1 MPAVRALVAAA
12 ALLTLAACA
21 ERADLNEP
29 VVPIGDFRLGHN
41 VVVAK
46 DTTEG
51 PFSRDATEQELE
63 AALSSEI
70 EQRLRRYDGDG
81 LYHIGVRIEA
91 FVLGQPGI
99 PILLSPQSVLILAV
113 NIWDNET
120 RQRLNAEPIRV
131 TAFEALNTRVPILS
145 SGSRELQG
153 RAAREPLDQR
163 RPPDRAAPARERGH
177 LVRPET
183 RPRARRIH
191 PRHAA
196 HPRTAGDRAD
206 RHRRGQRVPR
216 RSHAPRSLHDL
227 APASPRRCSRRPRRR
242 ACRQLNCR
250 LIFPHR
256 ADRRRA
262 VLKRAAPAPIR

>member
-1 MPAVRALVAAA
+1 MPAAVRALAAA

-70 EQRLRRYDGDG
+70 EQRLRRYNGDG

-120 RQRLNAEPIRV
+120 RERLNAEPIRI

-145 SGSRELQG
+145 SGLVNSREEQLENLSISAALQIEQLL
-153 RAAREPLDQR
+153 RDNEAAWFAPK
-163 RPPDRAAPARERGH
+163 PDRVRVEFTPGTPLTPEQAATAQAAIDAANAGIDAAADPAA
-177 LVRPET
+177 VP
-183 RPRARRIH
+183 
-191 PRHAA
+191 
-196 HPRTAGDRAD
+196 AG
-206 RHRRGQRVPR
+206 
-216 RSHAPRSLHDL
+216 
-227 APASPRRCSRRPRRR
+227 
-242 ACRQLNCR
+242 N
-250 LIFPHR
+250 
-256 ADRRRA
+256 
-262 VLKRAAPAPIR
+262 

>member
-1 MPAVRALVAAA
+1 MPAARALVAAA

-120 RQRLNAEPIRV
+120 RERLNAEPIRV

-145 SGSRELQG
+145 SGLVNSKEEQLENLSISAALQIEQLLRENE
-153 RAAREPLDQR
+153 ATWFAPK
-163 RPPDRAAPARERGH
+163 PDRVRVEFTPGTPLTAEQQATAQSAIDAANASLGEATLPAASTTAPAPAAPAATG
-177 LVRPET
+177 T
-183 RPRARRIH
+183 
-191 PRHAA
+191 
-196 HPRTAGDRAD
+196 G
-206 RHRRGQRVPR
+206 G
-216 RSHAPRSLHDL
+216 
-227 APASPRRCSRRPRRR
+227 
-242 ACRQLNCR
+242 
-250 LIFPHR
+250 
-256 ADRRRA
+256 
-262 VLKRAAPAPIR
+262 

>member
-1 MPAVRALVAAA
+1 MTAPRALAAA
-12 ALLTLAACA
+12 ALLALAACA
-21 ERADLNEP
+21 NRASLDEA

-51 PFSRDATEQELE
+51 PFSRDATEAELE

-99 PILLSPQSVLILAV
+99 PILLSPQSVLLLAV

-120 RQRLNAEPIRV
+120 RERLNPEPIRV

-145 SGSRELQG
+145 SGLVNSKEQQLENLSISAAQEIEKLL
-153 RAAREPLDQR
+153 RANEATWFAPKPDRVRVEFVPGTPLTAEQAATAEAAIDAANAPLD
-163 RPPDRAAPARERGH
+163 AADG
-177 LVRPET
+177 
-183 RPRARRIH
+183 
-191 PRHAA
+191 
-196 HPRTAGDRAD
+196 
-206 RHRRGQRVPR
+206 
-216 RSHAPRSLHDL
+216 S
-227 APASPRRCSRRPRRR
+227 
-242 ACRQLNCR
+242 
-250 LIFPHR
+250 
-256 ADRRRA
+256 
-262 VLKRAAPAPIR
+262 

>member
-1 MPAVRALVAAA
+1 MPAARALVAAA

-120 RQRLNAEPIRV
+120 RERLNAEPIRV

-145 SGSRELQG
+145 SGLVNSKEEQLENLSISAALQIEQLLRENE
-153 RAAREPLDQR
+153 ATWFAPK
-163 RPPDRAAPARERGH
+163 PDRVRVEFTPGTPLTAEQQATAQSAIDAANASLGEATLPAASTSAPAPAAPVAAPA
-177 LVRPET
+177 
-183 RPRARRIH
+183 
-191 PRHAA
+191 
-196 HPRTAGDRAD
+196 
-206 RHRRGQRVPR
+206 
-216 RSHAPRSLHDL
+216 
-227 APASPRRCSRRPRRR
+227 APA
-242 ACRQLNCR
+242 ATGTGG
-250 LIFPHR
+250 
-256 ADRRRA
+256 
-262 VLKRAAPAPIR
+262 

>member
-1 MPAVRALVAAA
+1 MPSVRALVAAA

-70 EQRLRRYDGDG
+70 DQRLRRYNGDG

-120 RQRLNAEPIRV
+120 RQRLNAEPIRI

-145 SGSRELQG
+145 SGLVNSKEEQLENLSISAALQIEQLLRENE
-153 RAAREPLDQR
+153 ATWFASK
-163 RPPDRAAPARERGH
+163 PDRVRVEFVPGTPLTPEQAATAQAAIDAANANLGTAALPAAATTAPAPAASAPVAPPAAPAG
-177 LVRPET
+177 T
-183 RPRARRIH
+183 G
-191 PRHAA
+191 
-196 HPRTAGDRAD
+196 AG
-206 RHRRGQRVPR
+206 G
-216 RSHAPRSLHDL
+216 
-227 APASPRRCSRRPRRR
+227 
-242 ACRQLNCR
+242 
-250 LIFPHR
+250 
-256 ADRRRA
+256 
-262 VLKRAAPAPIR
+262 

>member
-1 MPAVRALVAAA
+1 MTAARALVAAA

-120 RQRLNAEPIRV
+120 RERLNAEPIRV

-145 SGSRELQG
+145 SGLVNSKEEQLENLSISAALQIEQLLRENE
-153 RAAREPLDQR
+153 ATWFAPK
-163 RPPDRAAPARERGH
+163 PDRVRVEFTPGTPLTPEQAATAQTAIDAANASLGKPTLPAAATTPPAAP
-177 LVRPET
+177 V
-183 RPRARRIH
+183 
-191 PRHAA
+191 AA
-196 HPRTAGDRAD
+196 PT
-206 RHRRGQRVPR
+206 
-216 RSHAPRSLHDL
+216 
-227 APASPRRCSRRPRRR
+227 APA
-242 ACRQLNCR
+242 ATGTGG
-250 LIFPHR
+250 
-256 ADRRRA
+256 
-262 VLKRAAPAPIR
+262 

>member
-1 MPAVRALVAAA
+1 MPAARALVAAA

-70 EQRLRRYDGDG
+70 EHRLRRYDGDG

-120 RQRLNAEPIRV
+120 RERLNAEPIRV

-145 SGSRELQG
+145 SGLVNSKEEQLENLSISAALQIEQLLRENE
-153 RAAREPLDQR
+153 ATWFAPK
-163 RPPDRAAPARERGH
+163 PDRVRVEFTPGTPLTAEQQATAQSAIDAANASLGEATLPAASTTAPAPAAPVAAPA
-177 LVRPET
+177 
-183 RPRARRIH
+183 
-191 PRHAA
+191 
-196 HPRTAGDRAD
+196 
-206 RHRRGQRVPR
+206 
-216 RSHAPRSLHDL
+216 
-227 APASPRRCSRRPRRR
+227 APA
-242 ACRQLNCR
+242 ATGTGG
-250 LIFPHR
+250 
-256 ADRRRA
+256 
-262 VLKRAAPAPIR
+262 

>member
-63 AALSSEI
+63 AALASEI
-70 EQRLRRYDGDG
+70 DQRLRRYDGDG

-120 RQRLNAEPIRV
+120 RQRLNPEPIRI

-145 SGSRELQG
+145 SGLVNSKEEQLENLSISAALQIEQLLRENE
-153 RAAREPLDQR
+153 ATWFAPK
-163 RPPDRAAPARERGH
+163 PDRVRVEFTPGTALTPEQQATAQTAIDAANASLGPATLPAASATPPTVATGAPAAPAG
-177 LVRPET
+177 
-183 RPRARRIH
+183 
-191 PRHAA
+191 
-196 HPRTAGDRAD
+196 
-206 RHRRGQRVPR
+206 
-216 RSHAPRSLHDL
+216 
-227 APASPRRCSRRPRRR
+227 
-242 ACRQLNCR
+242 N
-250 LIFPHR
+250 
-256 ADRRRA
+256 
-262 VLKRAAPAPIR
+262 

>member
-1 MPAVRALVAAA
+1 MPAARALVAAA

-120 RQRLNAEPIRV
+120 RERLNAEPIRV

-145 SGSRELQG
+145 SGLVNSKEEQLENLSISAALQIEQLLRENE
-153 RAAREPLDQR
+153 ATWFAPK
-163 RPPDRAAPARERGH
+163 PDRVRVEFTPGTPLTAEQQATAQSAIDAANASLGEATLPAASTTAPAPAAPVAAPA
-177 LVRPET
+177 
-183 RPRARRIH
+183 
-191 PRHAA
+191 
-196 HPRTAGDRAD
+196 
-206 RHRRGQRVPR
+206 
-216 RSHAPRSLHDL
+216 
-227 APASPRRCSRRPRRR
+227 APA
-242 ACRQLNCR
+242 ATGTGG
-250 LIFPHR
+250 
-256 ADRRRA
+256 
-262 VLKRAAPAPIR
+262 

>member
-1 MPAVRALVAAA
+1 MPAAVRALAAA

-21 ERADLNEP
+21 ERADLAEP

-120 RQRLNAEPIRV
+120 RERLNAEPIRV

-145 SGSRELQG
+145 SGLVNSKEEQLENLSISAALQIEQLLRENE
-153 RAAREPLDQR
+153 ATWFAPK
-163 RPPDRAAPARERGH
+163 PDRVRVEFTPGTPLTPEQQATAQTAIDAANASLGPATLPAASVTPPTVAAGAPAPATGAPAAAPAG
-177 LVRPET
+177 
-183 RPRARRIH
+183 
-191 PRHAA
+191 
-196 HPRTAGDRAD
+196 
-206 RHRRGQRVPR
+206 
-216 RSHAPRSLHDL
+216 
-227 APASPRRCSRRPRRR
+227 
-242 ACRQLNCR
+242 N
-250 LIFPHR
+250 
-256 ADRRRA
+256 
-262 VLKRAAPAPIR
+262 

>member
-1 MPAVRALVAAA
+1 MPAARAFAAA
-12 ALLTLAACA
+12 ALLALAACA

-29 VVPIGDFRLGHN
+29 LVPIGDFRLGHN

-51 PFSRDATEQELE
+51 PFSRDATELELE

-99 PILLSPQSVLILAV
+99 PIVLSPQSVLLLAV

-120 RQRLNAEPIRV
+120 RERLNPEPIRV

-145 SGSRELQG
+145 SGFVNSREEQLENLSISAALQIEQLL
-153 RAAREPLDQR
+153 RENQDTWFAPK
-163 RPPDRAAPARERGH
+163 PDRVRVDFTPGTPLTAEQAATAQAAIDAANASLGAVTVPAAAAAPAG
-177 LVRPET
+177 
-183 RPRARRIH
+183 
-191 PRHAA
+191 AA
-196 HPRTAGDRAD
+196 G
-206 RHRRGQRVPR
+206 
-216 RSHAPRSLHDL
+216 
-227 APASPRRCSRRPRRR
+227 APAAAAPVPVE
-242 ACRQLNCR
+242 A
-250 LIFPHR
+250 P
-256 ADRRRA
+256 
-262 VLKRAAPAPIR
+262 AAPAPTGTGG

>member
-1 MPAVRALVAAA
+1 MTAARALVAAA

-120 RQRLNAEPIRV
+120 RERLNAEPIRV

-145 SGSRELQG
+145 SGLVNSKEEQLENLSISAALQIEQLLRENE
-153 RAAREPLDQR
+153 ATWFAPK
-163 RPPDRAAPARERGH
+163 PDRVRVEFTPGTPLTAEQQATAQSAIDAANASLGEATLPAASTTAPAPAAPVAAPA
-177 LVRPET
+177 
-183 RPRARRIH
+183 
-191 PRHAA
+191 
-196 HPRTAGDRAD
+196 
-206 RHRRGQRVPR
+206 
-216 RSHAPRSLHDL
+216 
-227 APASPRRCSRRPRRR
+227 APASTGTGG
-242 ACRQLNCR
+242 
-250 LIFPHR
+250 
-256 ADRRRA
+256 
-262 VLKRAAPAPIR
+262 

>member
-1 MPAVRALVAAA
+1 MPAARALVAAA

-120 RQRLNAEPIRV
+120 RERLNAEPIRV

-145 SGSRELQG
+145 SGLVNSKEEQLENLSISAALQIEQLLRENE
-153 RAAREPLDQR
+153 ATWFAPK
-163 RPPDRAAPARERGH
+163 PDRVRVEFTPGTPLTAEQQATAQSAIDAANASLGEATLPAASTTAPAPAAPVAAHAAPAATG
-177 LVRPET
+177 T
-183 RPRARRIH
+183 
-191 PRHAA
+191 
-196 HPRTAGDRAD
+196 G
-206 RHRRGQRVPR
+206 G
-216 RSHAPRSLHDL
+216 
-227 APASPRRCSRRPRRR
+227 
-242 ACRQLNCR
+242 
-250 LIFPHR
+250 
-256 ADRRRA
+256 
-262 VLKRAAPAPIR
+262 